1 MAYKDLSR
9 KSKDYHLQWER
20 ENTKQIKMR
29 LNIRTDADILEFL
42 DKHAKQTVIKE
53 ALREY
58 MKNHAEDADD

>member
-1 MAYKDLSR
+1 MAYKDLSQ
-9 KSKDYHLQWER
+9 KTKDYRLQWER
-20 ENTKQIKMR
+20 ENSRQIKMR